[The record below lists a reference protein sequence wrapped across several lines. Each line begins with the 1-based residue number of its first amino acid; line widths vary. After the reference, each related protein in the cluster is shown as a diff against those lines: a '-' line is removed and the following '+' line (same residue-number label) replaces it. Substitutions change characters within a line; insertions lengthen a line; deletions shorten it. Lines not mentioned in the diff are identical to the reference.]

1 MTKTSQDPLE
11 PKVYLPSK
19 SHPDYVEEEYKYVFV
34 QQASRFSKKRGPRLF
49 TPRHFAGFYGDALEE
64 AKVNS
69 DEKDRYIGL
78 AVKLFS
84 DHLLELTVSSNPF
97 RFCNEGE
104 RLGAAVLRILGSL
117 RSGGLHGEFQ
127 ERKKDRARLKKIFKD
142 ILPDTRGK
150 KTNTA
155 YPLSVKIFYWNELF
169 RLYHIRKTLQSGQ
182 RNMSQKVKAA
192 SENFEM
198 PIDQIRDFWKLDED
212 DQPTVRPV
220 PLKEMA
226 RILTA
231 RHFKLTQH
239 RVSNILA
246 FKH

>member
-1 MTKTSQDPLE
+1 LKQL
-11 PKVYLPSK
+11 
-19 SHPDYVEEEYKYVFV
+19 
-34 QQASRFSKKRGPRLF
+34 LF
-49 TPRHFAGFYGDALEE
+49 TPRHVAGFYADALEQ

-69 DEKDRYIGL
+69 DEKDKYVGL
-78 AVKLFS
+78 AVQLFA
-84 DHLLELTVSSNPF
+84 DHWLELTVDMDPI
-97 RFCNEGE
+97 RFTSEAQ
-104 RLGAAVLRILGSL
+104 RLGAAALRILGSL
-117 RSGGLHGEFQ
+117 RSGALHGEFQ
-127 ERKKDRARLKKIFKD
+127 ERKKDRARLKKIVKD

-198 PIDQIRDFWKLDED
+198 RIDQIRDFWKLDED
-212 DQPTVRPV
+212 DHPTVRPI

-246 FKH
+246 HKL

>member
-1 MTKTSQDPLE
+1 MSRSPRTEPARPDALE

-19 SHPDYVEEEYKYVFV
+19 SHPDYKNEEYKYVF
-34 QQASRFSKKRGPRLF
+34 QGRRLRMRRGLSLF
-49 TPRHFAGFYGDALEE
+49 TPRQFAGFYGDALKQ

-69 DEKDRYIGL
+69 DETDRYIGL

-97 RFCNEGE
+97 RFCSEGE
-104 RLGAAVLRILGSL
+104 LLGAAVLRILGSL
-117 RSGGLHGEFQ
+117 RIGALHGEFQ
-127 ERKKDRARLKKIFKD
+127 ERKKDRARLKKIVKH

-155 YPLSVKIFYWNELF
+155 YPLSVKIFYWKELF
-169 RLYHIRKTLQSGQ
+169 RLYHIRKMLQSGQ

-226 RILTA
+226 I
-231 RHFKLTQH
+231 
-239 RVSNILA
+239 S
-246 FKH
+246 